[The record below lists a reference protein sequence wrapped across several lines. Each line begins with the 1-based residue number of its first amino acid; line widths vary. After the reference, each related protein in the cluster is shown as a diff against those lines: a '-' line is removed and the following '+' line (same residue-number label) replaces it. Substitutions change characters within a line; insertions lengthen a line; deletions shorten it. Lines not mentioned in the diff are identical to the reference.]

1 MTDRFS
7 MEAHS
12 VLIVDDEPHIRA
24 VLARAFERAG
34 FDVDIAHDG
43 REALEAVRTSPPDAV
58 VTDFQMPLLDG
69 LGLAG
74 QMRGIP
80 KAASIPV
87 VLLTARG
94 HLVDE
99 SALADTNVRKVMPK
113 PFGAREVIEIVRGL
127 IEQSDRSAA

>member
-1 MTDRFS
+1 MTDRSS
-7 MEAHS
+7 MDTPS

-34 FDVDIAHDG
+34 FEVDVAYDG
-43 REALEAVRTSPPDAV
+43 REALDAVRTNPPDAV

-80 KAASIPV
+80 KAADIPV

-113 PFGAREVIEIVRGL
+113 PFGAREIIELVRGL
-127 IEQSDRSAA
+127 IEQQDRSAA

>member
-1 MTDRFS
+1 
-7 MEAHS
+7 MEAPS

-34 FDVDIAHDG
+34 FDVDIAFDG
-43 REALEAVRTSPPDAV
+43 REALEALRTNPPDAV

-80 KAASIPV
+80 RAESIPV

-94 HLVDE
+94 HLVDDA
-99 SALADTNVRKVMPK
+99 ALAETNVRKVIPK
-113 PFGAREVIEIVRGL
+113 PFGSREVIELVRSL
-127 IEQSDRSAA
+127 IAHPDRGAA